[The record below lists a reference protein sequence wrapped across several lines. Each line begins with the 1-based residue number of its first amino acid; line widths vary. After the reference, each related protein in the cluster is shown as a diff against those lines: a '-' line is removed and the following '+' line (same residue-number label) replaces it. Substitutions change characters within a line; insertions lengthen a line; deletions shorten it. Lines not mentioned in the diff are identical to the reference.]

1 MNSLQKLLE
10 WLADLVELL
19 GMAWPFLLQGAM
31 YTVLFAAVSM
41 VLGLILGF
49 SVAVVRVTKV
59 PVVSQIAAVYVSAF
73 RGTPLLVQIFVL
85 YYGLPSVGIEFTPVT
100 AGILALT
107 LNVAAYLSESMR
119 GAILGIDKGQ
129 WEAGLSVGL
138 TWGQTLWNIIT
149 PQALRLAV
157 PSLSNSLISLIKDT
171 SLISV
176 ITVTELMLAT
186 KEVIAETFQP
196 LPLYLA
202 AAGIYWLLSALF
214 ERVQKALENRLTAP
228 LRRCVQPPASRP
240 ARQTAARSSS
250 SSLNTSTPM
259 RLRAAAVTPSPAT
272 RLPLKRPS

>member
-10 WLADLVELL
+10 WLANLVELL

-41 VLGLILGF
+41 VLGPILGF

-228 LRRCVQPPASRP
+228 LRR
-240 ARQTAARSSS
+240 
-250 SSLNTSTPM
+250 
-259 RLRAAAVTPSPAT
+259 
-272 RLPLKRPS
+272 

>member
-10 WLADLVELL
+10 WLANLVELL

-186 KEVIAETFQP
+186 KEVIAETSQP

-228 LRRCVQPPASRP
+228 LRR
-240 ARQTAARSSS
+240 
-250 SSLNTSTPM
+250 
-259 RLRAAAVTPSPAT
+259 
-272 RLPLKRPS
+272 

>member
-10 WLADLVELL
+10 WLANLVELL

-214 ERVQKALENRLTAP
+214 ERVQKALENCLTAP
-228 LRRCVQPPASRP
+228 LRR
-240 ARQTAARSSS
+240 
-250 SSLNTSTPM
+250 
-259 RLRAAAVTPSPAT
+259 
-272 RLPLKRPS
+272 

>member
-10 WLADLVELL
+10 WLANLVELL

-73 RGTPLLVQIFVL
+73 SGTPLLVQIFVL

-228 LRRCVQPPASRP
+228 LRR
-240 ARQTAARSSS
+240 
-250 SSLNTSTPM
+250 
-259 RLRAAAVTPSPAT
+259 
-272 RLPLKRPS
+272 